1 MLKQLMY
8 LSILFSLILFNGV
21 KNTESAENLPV
32 NTEQTVTT
40 TGNIT
45 QGSFGSDGAIRYWG
59 YPAQKHPLP
68 WYYVPQHPWLA
79 FQGWNGMHS
88 DSFSSGVSNNP
99 GPLGIAPLIRAQSLG
114 AIGGECATMTF
125 DPRGFLYSVSAG
137 FASMNLI
144 AFEPYSLDP
153 IAVHPLPRRES
164 SRLPLDIDAIMNDT
178 SGGAYFHADQQFHP
192 IIAGADRHIRIYQLT
207 GYEEMNETLYEW
219 TVVED
224 YDTNDHLE
232 QYRFVD
238 EKGAGRLPRL
248 TDAIPDW
255 DGNLWFTCREGI
267 IGIIDRDSR
276 KIASIKLAGNEEI
289 QNSLS
294 VAEDGVYLV
303 SDFALYRFE
312 RDSLSGVPTY
322 TWREEYGRGTVLKPG
337 SLTVGSGTTPTLLG
351 SDLVAIADNADEQ
364 SNLLVYL
371 RRDEVVG
378 DRLVCKVPLFAQY
391 ESVAENSFIGY
402 DNSIIVMNNYGYQGP
417 FRNNVT
423 APGITRI
430 DVRQDRSGCDVIW
443 TSDEAMQTT
452 LPRLSTDNGLIYFY
466 TREPVPGRPNAKAW
480 YFVMLDFETGRTI
493 NKILAGTG
501 ERMNSNWG
509 QIYLGPNGHAYMGV
523 LNGIISLSDR

>member
-1 MLKQLMY
+1 
-8 LSILFSLILFNGV
+8 
-21 KNTESAENLPV
+21 
-32 NTEQTVTT
+32 
-40 TGNIT
+40 
-45 QGSFGSDGAIRYWG
+45 
-59 YPAQKHPLP
+59 
-68 WYYVPQHPWLA
+68 
-79 FQGWNGMHS
+79 MHS

-99 GPLGIAPLIRAQSLG
+99 GPLGVNPLILTQSLG
-114 AIGGECATMTF
+114 VIGGECATMTF

-137 FASMNLI
+137 FASMQLI
-144 AFEPYSLDP
+144 AFEPYSLEP
-153 IAVHPLPRRES
+153 LAVYPLPRRES
-164 SRLPLDIDAIMNDT
+164 SELPIDIDAIMNDT
-178 SGGAYFHADQQFHP
+178 SGGAYFHADNHFRP
-192 IIAGADRHIRIYQLT
+192 VIAGADRHLRVYQLNVDEFSGSST
-207 GYEEMNETLYEW
+207 YEW
-219 TVVED
+219 IVVED

-238 EKGAGRLPRL
+238 NKGASRLPRI

-255 DGNLWFTCREGI
+255 DGNFWFTCREGI

-276 KIASIKLAGNEEI
+276 HITSIKLAGNEEI

-312 RDSLSGVPTY
+312 RDSLSGEPTS
-322 TWREEYGRGTVLKPG
+322 TWREEYDRGTVLKPG

-351 SDLVAIADNADEQ
+351 SDLVAIADNADGQ

-371 RRDEVVG
+371 RRDDVVG
-378 DRLVCKVPLFAQY
+378 DRCIGKLPLFAPH

-402 DNSIIVMNNYGYQGP
+402 KNSIIVMNNYGYQGP

-423 APGITRI
+423 AGGVTRI
-430 DVRQDRSGCDVIW
+430 DVRPDRSGFDVVW

-466 TREPVPGRPNAKAW
+466 TRQPVPGRSNARAW
-480 YFVMLDFETGRTI
+480 YFVMLDFETGQTV

-501 ERMNSNWG
+501 ELMNSNWG